1 MAREKGVS
9 NLLNAY
15 PLKEYGFD
23 LSKQQFWD
31 GISIRYVWPFSNL
44 PTTCACS
51 SMYAFQQSM
60 SCNKRGLVS
69 IGHNKIRDLTAN
81 MLRDVSNDAEVEV
94 KLMPLTGEQLQYRSV
109 ITGVEARL
117 DIRARSFWVRGQEA
131 FLDIRVFNP
140 NANGYLNAALPRCHE
155 INEKEKKRNYN
166 NRILQIEHGTFT
178 PLVFSIYGSMG
189 RECTKFYSKL
199 EELLSDKRKK
209 SKLLKVDWL
218 RTKVCFGLL
227 KSCLLCLRGSRSV
240 NRNIVKINDNFVNVN
255 LCFYLDTLNAVL

>member
-9 NLLNAY
+9 NWLKVY

-23 LSKQQFWD
+23 LNKQQFRD
-31 GISIRYVWPFSNL
+31 GISIQYGWPLNNL
-44 PTTCACS
+44 LTTCACGS
-51 SMYAFQQSM
+51 KYDFQHSM
-60 SCNKRGLVS
+60 SCKKGGLVY
-69 IGHNKIRDLTAN
+69 ICRLTGN
-81 MLRDVSNDAEVEV
+81 ILREVCDDAEVEV
-94 KLMPLTGEQLQYRSV
+94 KLIPLTGEQLQYRSAV
-109 ITGVEARL
+109 TGDEASL
-117 DIRARSFWVRGQEA
+117 NTRARNFWVRGQEA
-131 FLDIRVFNP
+131 FLNVRVFNA
-140 NANGYLNAALPRCHE
+140 NANRCINTTLPQCHE
-155 INEKEKKRNYN
+155 TNDKEKKRNYN
-166 NRILQIEHGTFT
+166 YRILQIEHRAFT
-178 PLVFSIYGSMG
+178 TLVFSIYGSMG

-240 NRNIVKINDNFVNVN
+240 NRNIVKINDNFVTVN